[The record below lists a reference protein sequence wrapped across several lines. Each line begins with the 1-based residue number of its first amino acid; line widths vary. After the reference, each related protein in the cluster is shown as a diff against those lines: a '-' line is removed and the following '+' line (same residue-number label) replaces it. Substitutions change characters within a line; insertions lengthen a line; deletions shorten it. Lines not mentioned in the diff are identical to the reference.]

1 MTKILL
7 ILRHAKS
14 SWTDL
19 TLADIDRPL
28 NKRGMKA
35 APRMG
40 RLLLNEGLAPDLI
53 ISSTAQRCRETVE
66 LLTPACDFSGEI
78 VWDPALYGGGFQAYL
93 EAIRRA
99 PDDVERV
106 MVVGHN
112 PDLEELV
119 DALTDVDIF
128 LPTGALVRVDAP
140 IDAWSELETTGGY
153 ELVDIWRPREL
164 D

>member
-1 MTKILL
+1 MTKTLL

-14 SWTDL
+14 SWSDL

-28 NKRGMKA
+28 NKRGRKA

-40 RLLLNEGLAPDLI
+40 KLLQDEGLVPALI

-66 LLTPACDFSGEI
+66 LLTAACDFDGAI
-78 VWDPALYGGGFQAYL
+78 IWDPTLYGGGFQAYL
-93 EAIRRA
+93 NAIRRA
-99 PDDVERV
+99 PDDADPL

-112 PDLEELV
+112 PDLEQLV

-128 LPTGALVRVDAP
+128 LPTAALVRIDPP
-140 IDAWSELETTGGY
+140 IDAWSELEATGGY

>member
-1 MTKILL
+1 MTKTLL

-14 SWTDL
+14 SWGDL

-40 RLLLNEGLAPDLI
+40 KLLQDEGVIPELI

-66 LLTPACDFSGEI
+66 LLTAACDFTGEI
-78 VWDPALYGGGFQAYL
+78 IWDPTLYGGGFQAYMD
-93 EAIRRA
+93 AIHRA
-99 PDDVERV
+99 PDDADPL

-112 PDLEELV
+112 PDLERLV

-128 LPTGALVRVDAP
+128 LPTAALVRIGAP
-140 IDAWSELETTGGY
+140 IDAWSELEATGDY
-153 ELVDIWRPREL
+153 ELGDIWKPREL

>member
-40 RLLLNEGLAPDLI
+40 RLLLDEGLVPDLI
-53 ISSTAQRCRETVE
+53 ISSTALRCRETVE
-66 LLTPACDFSGEI
+66 LLTPACDFSGKI
-78 VWDPALYGGGFQAYL
+78 IWDPALYGGGFQAYL
-93 EAIRRA
+93 DAIRRA

-140 IDAWSELETTGGY
+140 IDAWSELEATGDY